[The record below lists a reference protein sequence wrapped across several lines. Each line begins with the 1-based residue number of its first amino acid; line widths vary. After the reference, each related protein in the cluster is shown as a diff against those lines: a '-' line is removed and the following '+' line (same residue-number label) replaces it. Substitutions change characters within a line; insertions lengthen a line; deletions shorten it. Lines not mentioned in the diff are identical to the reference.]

1 MVNEVIQSVLVL
13 PVVTDDPGVVAGVD
27 LVLEPVAVAG
37 VDSVLEPGVVAGVDS
52 ILEPGVVAGVDPVD
66 DATLL
71 LLVALLVEIREDNVD
86 ETVYTEQSVV
96 FITHHHLVLV
106 PVVQVVETDGVAGAV
121 AVVDAILLLLV
132 ALLVEIREDDVDET
146 V

>member
-1 MVNEVIQSVLVL
+1 MYSVTVPVVVTVTTVTPVVTTFDVQLWWSQSVTVITVVVWAVWVVNEVIQSVLVL

-71 LLVALLVEIREDNVD
+71 LLVALLVEIRED
-86 ETVYTEQSVV
+86 
-96 FITHHHLVLV
+96 
-106 PVVQVVETDGVAGAV
+106 
-121 AVVDAILLLLV
+121 
-132 ALLVEIREDDVDET
+132 DVDET

>member
-37 VDSVLEPGVVAGVDS
+37 VDSVLEPGEVAGVDS

-71 LLVALLVEIREDNVD
+71 LLVALLVEIRED
-86 ETVYTEQSVV
+86 
-96 FITHHHLVLV
+96 
-106 PVVQVVETDGVAGAV
+106 
-121 AVVDAILLLLV
+121 
-132 ALLVEIREDDVDET
+132 DVDET

>member
-27 LVLEPVAVAG
+27 LVLEPVAVAR
-37 VDSVLEPGVVAGVDS
+37 VDSV
-52 ILEPGVVAGVDPVD
+52 LEPGVVAGVDPVD

-71 LLVALLVEIREDNVD
+71 LLVALLVEIRED
-86 ETVYTEQSVV
+86 
-96 FITHHHLVLV
+96 
-106 PVVQVVETDGVAGAV
+106 
-121 AVVDAILLLLV
+121 
-132 ALLVEIREDDVDET
+132 DVDET

>member
-37 VDSVLEPGVVAGVDS
+37 VDSVLEPGVVAGVD
-52 ILEPGVVAGVDPVD
+52 PVD

-71 LLVALLVEIREDNVD
+71 LLVALLVEIRED
-86 ETVYTEQSVV
+86 
-96 FITHHHLVLV
+96 
-106 PVVQVVETDGVAGAV
+106 
-121 AVVDAILLLLV
+121 
-132 ALLVEIREDDVDET
+132 DVDET

>member
-27 LVLEPVAVAG
+27 
-37 VDSVLEPGVVAGVDS
+37 S
-52 ILEPGVVAGVDPVD
+52 ILEPGV
-66 DATLL
+66 
-71 LLVALLVEIREDNVD
+71 
-86 ETVYTEQSVV
+86 
-96 FITHHHLVLV
+96 
-106 PVVQVVETDGVAGAV
+106 V